1 MFQGC
6 EFHFTVTARECYEV
20 MNREVTVTPGN
31 GQENLV
37 SVVMSSSEDSLK
49 MDIDMQDDNKQGFVT
64 EIIIEYTYAKS
75 FSMEADDG
83 TVLKAVCEMLLLYIL
98 AYMPFLWNR
107 QTYADND
114 NSPGYLYS

>member
-6 EFHFTVTARECYEV
+6 EFHFTVTAKECYEV
-20 MNREVTVTPGN
+20 MNGKVTVTPEN
-31 GQENLV
+31 GQENFV
-37 SVVMSSSEDSLK
+37 SIIMSSSEDSLK

-64 EIIIEYTYAKS
+64 EIIIEYAKAKS